1 MQEMCLA
8 DGDGRG
14 NPPLLRR
21 MAVAGS
27 TWAQASGRFRARI
40 CYANALN
47 DRTVPFETAAMRPT
61 NPHRSVGDEAHNYI
75 ACVSSTAAPAAEQH
89 RELEQVAMREQIRA
103 RSIGWCVRALRTA
116 GRAVLLVT
124 VLPIVLCLVTLPM
137 VLIVLPAAR
146 VVSLCT
152 ESTRRNGNC
161 ASATPEAATAVAS
174 TTPTAT
180 PADDAA
186 VRVDQIGVSGGA
198 RSSALAVALLNDL
211 DPSAT
216 TEATDTSDGHGGT
229 VKSRDDQC
237 ASVTRATAA
246 TSSASDKAVAP
257 TDRYEAPKGTTLSQT
272 QRQIL
277 PDICSQGWLRH
288 EVVLPGPHTHGIIV
302 FRRKLRFERP
312 GRKIVSHV
320 AQHLVAH
327 LLDSESED
335 AGAEDLGARG
345 RTGER
350 CECSQ

>member
-1 MQEMCLA
+1 M
-8 DGDGRG
+8 
-14 NPPLLRR
+14 
-21 MAVAGS
+21 
-27 TWAQASGRFRARI
+27 
-40 CYANALN
+40 
-47 DRTVPFETAAMRPT
+47 
-61 NPHRSVGDEAHNYI
+61 
-75 ACVSSTAAPAAEQH
+75 
-89 RELEQVAMREQIRA
+89 
-103 RSIGWCVRALRTA
+103 
-116 GRAVLLVT
+116 
-124 VLPIVLCLVTLPM
+124 
-137 VLIVLPAAR
+137 
-146 VVSLCT
+146 
-152 ESTRRNGNC
+152 
-161 ASATPEAATAVAS
+161 
-174 TTPTAT
+174 
-180 PADDAA
+180 
-186 VRVDQIGVSGGA
+186 RVDQIGVSGGA